1 MSEMTLGEALKR
13 VCDHADSSIFEWN
26 EQAVRTEDPETLTA
40 LAMDIHF
47 MKQAVQV
54 IRSANLLVHLES
66 KKDGLMPFLSRD

>member
-26 EQAVRTEDPETLTA
+26 EQAMRTDNPETLTA
-40 LAMDIHF
+40 LAMDLHF

-54 IRSANLLVHLES
+54 IRASNLEI
-66 KKDGLMPFLSRD
+66 KEDGLMPFFSKD